1 MCEKFKPKNKVNAVI
16 NITDIAGLVQGANEG
31 QGLGNE
37 FLSHINE
44 VDGLIQVVRCFDDEE
59 IIHVEGTIDPTRDL
73 EIIKNEL
80 ILKDA
85 DRLNKIL
92 DDLTRKAR
100 AIKNKEMNDEIETL
114 KKTKELLENNQ
125 KVIEGDWTPD
135 DVFFLN
141 KHLFLT
147 SKPSM

>member
-1 MCEKFKPKNKVNAVI
+1 MNAVI
-16 NITDIAGLVQGANEG
+16 HITDIAGLVQGANEG

-37 FLSHINE
+37 FLAHINE

-59 IIHVEGTIDPTRDL
+59 IIHVEGTVDPTRDL

-80 ILKDA
+80 ILKDK
-85 DRLNKIL
+85 DRIVKNI
-92 DDLTRKAR
+92 DDIERKTRAK
-100 AIKNKEMNDEIETL
+100 KEKELMDELETL
-114 KKTKELLENNQ
+114 KKAKALLDEGK
-125 KVIEGDWTPD
+125 KVIEGEWNGD

-141 KHLFLT
+141 KYLFLT